1 MNKKN
6 VRYADRLFRTAYQ
19 NPFSDIQARTFSDM
33 KISSEFVPTSLFWT
47 LFNDQHEVVI
57 GTRGS
62 GKTILMRMMRYSML
76 KSIPHNKASEL
87 VAEKKFFALYVPM
100 RYEFIESISSPK
112 LSTEQQDT
120 WFCFAVNCLIADSLI
135 VELKSLLSD
144 YSVDE
149 QLELEFKLTRKMS
162 HMWGIDNYLSKADL
176 NELRTAVRKIY
187 NMHSPKQPLPES
199 VPPVFLSSLCSAL
212 AAVNIE
218 ISNILHFSTQPTWI
232 ICVDE
237 AEFLRPNQMNC
248 ISKVMRSESQHIAIK
263 IADLPYYHDMSCPQG
278 RKIHA
283 TVGND
288 YKLTLVKISEKEF
301 ITLTNMLCRT
311 RLQPYYGEKDQ
322 ITLETFV
329 GSVGNDDYLD
339 YFKIEF
345 PKTSSELDIRNGIL
359 STISEDRRKTASRTT
374 DEKVLSQSIF
384 KKLAPI
390 YYLREMYKRAQRG
403 NSKPGWFA
411 GAKMIRRI
419 SNGNPRLFLRI
430 MDALFYKA
438 QSSKL
443 TPKIQSETLHAFSAK
458 YCSETDSLEDCG
470 PEVATK
476 LKTIAEKFKATTHND
491 ELKESGTTF
500 RFLDSEFERQR
511 KWAEIAIAN
520 SRLFVDEISL
530 LNGLTSNSVFELS
543 NVYATYYWLPM
554 RRNSNCPRISVSESD
569 EEKTYSYTI
578 TKPKSKQ
585 KQKEKSEL
593 SGQMKLF
600 DEEGN
605 ANDH

>member
-6 VRYADRLFRTAYQ
+6 ERYADKLFRTTYQ
-19 NPFSDIQARTFSDM
+19 NPFSDIQARTFSDI

-76 KSIPHNKASEL
+76 KSIHHKKAREL

-112 LSTEQQDT
+112 LSTEQQDA

-144 YSVDE
+144 YPVDE

-311 RLQPYYGEKDQ
+311 RLQPYYGEKEQ

-339 YFKIEF
+339 YFKAEF
-345 PKTSSELDIRNGIL
+345 PKASSELDIRNGIL

-443 TPKIQSETLHAFSAK
+443 TPKIQSETLHDFSAK
-458 YCSETDSLEDCG
+458 YCSETESLEDCG
-470 PEVATK
+470 PEVAIK
-476 LKTIAEKFKATTHND
+476 LKIIAEKIKATTHND

-500 RFLDSEFERQR
+500 RFLDSEFEKQR
-511 KWAEIAIAN
+511 KWTEIAIAN

-554 RRNSNCPRISVSESD
+554 RRNSNCPRISISESN
-569 EEKTYSYTI
+569 EEKPYSYTI
-578 TKPKSKQ
+578 TKPKPKS

>member
-6 VRYADRLFRTAYQ
+6 IRYADRLFRTTYQ

-76 KSIPHNKASEL
+76 KSIPHNKAREL

-100 RYEFIESISSPK
+100 RYEFTESISSPK
-112 LSTEQQDT
+112 LSTEQQDA

-149 QLELEFKLTRKMS
+149 QLELEFKLTRKIS
-162 HMWGIDNYLSKADL
+162 DMWGIDNYLSKADL

-187 NMHSPKQPLPES
+187 NMHSPRQPLPES

-263 IADLPYYHDMSCPQG
+263 IADLPYYHDMSCPEG

-301 ITLTNMLCRT
+301 IDLTNMLCRT

-339 YFKIEF
+339 YFKNEF

-359 STISEDRRKTASRTT
+359 STISEGRRKTASRTT
-374 DEKVLSQSIF
+374 DAKVLSQSIF

-390 YYLREMYKRAQRG
+390 YYLREMYKRTQRG

-443 TPKIQSETLHAFSAK
+443 TPKIQSETLYAFSAK
-458 YCSETDSLEDCG
+458 YCSETESLEDCG
-470 PEVATK
+470 PEIAKK
-476 LKTIAEKFKATTHND
+476 LNAIAEKFKVTTHND

-500 RFLDSEFERQR
+500 RFVDSEFEKQR
-511 KWAEIAIAN
+511 KWTEIAIAN

-554 RRNSNCPRISVSESD
+554 RRNSNCPRISVSEGD
-569 EEKTYSYTI
+569 EEKPYSYTI
-578 TKPKSKQ
+578 TKPKK
-585 KQKEKSEL
+585 KEQSEL

-600 DEEGN
+600 NEEGN
-605 ANDH
+605 AK